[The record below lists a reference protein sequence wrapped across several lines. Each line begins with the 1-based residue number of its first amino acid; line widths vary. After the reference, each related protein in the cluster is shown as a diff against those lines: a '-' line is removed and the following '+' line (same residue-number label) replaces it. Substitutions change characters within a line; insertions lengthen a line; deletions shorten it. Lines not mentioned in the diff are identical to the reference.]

1 MNLFKYLSILCLCTL
16 FLFSCKDKQVIEDF
30 SVEFGYE
37 YFPLEVGKY
46 VVYQVDSVVYN
57 IKSEGTIDSA
67 SFFIKEEITDT
78 LLDNENRVNYRI
90 ERSVRNT
97 PNDPWVIK
105 DIWVSVRTDNTAERV
120 EENVRF
126 VKMVFPLEAGSTWDG
141 NQFVDK
147 TTIISVAGETLEFF
161 KGWEASEIGTFA
173 EPETIN
179 GVFFEEVT
187 TIIHAENENL
197 IEIREVIEKY
207 AKNVGLVYKK
217 MRILDTQCDGDLAG
231 CDGLPWE
238 EKAEEGF
245 ILEYRVVDFN

>member
-1 MNLFKYLSILCLCTL
+1 MCIRDRCTL
-16 FLFSCKDKQVIEDF
+16 FFFSCKDEQVIEDF
-30 SVEFGYE
+30 SIDLGYE
-37 YFPLEVGKY
+37 YFPLEVGKFI
-46 VVYQVDSVVYN
+46 VYQVDSMVYN
-57 IKSEGTIDSA
+57 IKSEGTIDST

-90 ERSVRNT
+90 ERSVRNS

-105 DIWVSVRTDNTAERV
+105 DIWVSVRTENTAERV

-126 VKMVFPLEAGSTWDG
+126 IKLVFPLEVGSTWDG

-147 TTIISVAGETLEFF
+147 TTIISIAGETLELF
-161 KGWEASEIGTFA
+161 KGWEDSEITSLA

-179 GVFFEEVT
+179 GISFEEVT
-187 TIIHAENENL
+187 TVVHVQNENL

-217 MRILDTQCDGDLAG
+217 MRILDTQCNGDLAS

-245 ILEYRVVDFN
+245 ILSCRVLDFN